1 MKEAVRRLTPIVAAC
16 LAALLLSAPAQAHRD
31 TSAELEDVD
40 LAASVHSAQ
49 AGAAADPSSDGLPL
63 TWCGTER
70 TSDDTV
76 NAAFPASQAQF
87 KVVYAH
93 PSDQPDRF
101 DAFKDALQANV
112 ALISRFMSAQ
122 SGGLKAPRFDLGTS
136 CGPEYVDAQRVT
148 LPGTRS
154 QYVSNFDAV
163 QTAVRA
169 QLNASPGGP
178 RNAVILADTL
188 SPDAPGY
195 LSGVAT
201 RYDDD
206 WPGADNYHN
215 DGGLSA
221 IIWVPLG
228 QASPAQ
234 NPSGFWPEG
243 FLHEM
248 AHNLGAVQWSAPHT
262 THTPGGPSF
271 YGHCWDEW
279 DVLCYEDGPAPTHAM
294 RVDCPASP
302 GVIAQEFDCNRDD
315 YFNPAPPPGNYLAT
329 HWNLFNSVFLAP
341 CASVAPACGGTGT
354 TTVPTPP
361 VATADPQVTGLAR
374 SGEMLSAGTGSWLNS
389 PTAFAYQWSRSNGLG
404 WEPVPGAVQP
414 TYTAAPADV
423 GAQLRV
429 VVTAQNAFGSAAA
442 ASPPSATV
450 APAAGNAAE
459 TAPAGDGGAVA
470 RASTAPSSGRA
481 TLKVAAGRGRGKRL
495 GSVGFAVAAGRLR
508 ATTSPLRLT
517 AGRYVL
523 TVCTT
528 AGASA
533 ATPRCTSRRVRV
545 SGRGRYRVPVLTVAV
560 PLGADG
566 RASVSITA
574 IKRTFAARTASRP
587 AAGLLL
593 GG

>member
-1 MKEAVRRLTPIVAAC
+1 MRRFTPIVAAVFAV
-16 LAALLLSAPAQAHRD
+16 LAAAPAEAHRD
-31 TSAELEDVD
+31 TTSELKDVD
-40 LAASVHSAQ
+40 LAASVRSAQ

-76 NAAFPASQAQF
+76 DAAFPASQAQF

-101 DAFKDALQANV
+101 GAFKDALQANV
-112 ALISRFMSAQ
+112 ALIARFMSAQ
-122 SGGLKAPRFDLGTS
+122 SGGLKAPRFDMGTA

-154 QYVSNFDAV
+154 QYVNDFDAV
-163 QTAVRA
+163 QTAVAA
-169 QLNASPGGP
+169 QLNPAPGGP

-221 IIWVPLG
+221 VVWVPLG
-228 QASPAQ
+228 QPSPAQ
-234 NPSGFWPEG
+234 DPRGFWPEG
-243 FLHEM
+243 MLHEM

-279 DVLCYEDGPAPTHAM
+279 DVLCYQDGPAPAHAIQ
-294 RVDCPASP
+294 VDCPSSP
-302 GVIAQEFDCNRDD
+302 GVIGQEFDCSRDD
-315 YFNPAPPPGNYLAT
+315 YFNPAPAPGNYLAT

-341 CASVAPACGGTGT
+341 CAAIAPACGGAGA

-361 VATADPQVTGLAR
+361 VATADPQVSGVAR
-374 SGEMLSAGTGSWLNS
+374 SGEVLSAGTGNWLNS
-389 PTAFAYQWSRSNGLG
+389 PTAFAYQWSRGSGLG

-414 TYTAAPADV
+414 TYTAGAADV

-442 ASPPSATV
+442 ASPPTATV
-450 APAAGNAAE
+450 APADGQAAD
-459 TAPAGDGGAVA
+459 GDEDVVA
-470 RASTAPSSGRA
+470 RVSTGPSSGRA
-481 TLKVAAGRGRGKRL
+481 SLKIAVGRGRGKRL

-523 TVCTT
+523 SVCTT

-533 ATPRCTSRRVRV
+533 AKPRCAARRVRV
-545 SGRGRYRVPVLTVAV
+545 SGRGRYRVPVLTIAV

-566 RASVSITA
+566 RASVSVTA
-574 IKRTFAARTASRP
+574 IKRKFSARTASRP
-587 AAGLLL
+587 AAGLVL